1 MINPSKQ
8 GSLWEKS
15 EILHMKI
22 VLVRT
27 IQHHFLDT
35 VLVLGESKSKRTG
48 IVLFEVNAKVA
59 ECDQL
64 RAILFSSSGTFTG
77 AESTND

>member
-35 VLVLGESKSKRTG
+35 VLVLGE
-48 IVLFEVNAKVA
+48 
-59 ECDQL
+59 
-64 RAILFSSSGTFTG
+64 
-77 AESTND
+77 